1 MLQAILVEI
10 ARAQEHGFSQQELDS
25 AIAQEMA
32 DAESAYRER
41 GQTYSVVGSPPNNFL
56 PYRVLRVWL
65 VLLVSSTFRGPQH
78 LTWKLISFALKSSE
92 VSDYGVPSLNGGFS
106 ECITSMPSNFSLC

>member
-41 GQTYSVVGSPPNNFL
+41 GQTYSVVGSPPNSFCLIGFYVYGWSCYFL
-56 PYRVLRVWL
+56 
-65 VLLVSSTFRGPQH
+65 
-78 LTWKLISFALKSSE
+78 
-92 VSDYGVPSLNGGFS
+92 VPSEGLS
-106 ECITSMPSNFSLC
+106 I